1 MSNKLFESLQSSLE
15 QERTTS
21 KNKASNVDLFK
32 EADNLFAKKQPS
44 PAKKDKVI
52 RDTFTIAEKEYLLID
67 KCKNKLLENKLSA
80 TKSEILRM
88 ALVALDKSSDKNLI
102 AYYESI
108 AKVRL
113 GRPKYK
119 NNNY

>member
-1 MSNKLFESLQSSLE
+1 MSNKLFKSLQSSLE
-15 QERTTS
+15 QERKTS
-21 KNKASNVDLFK
+21 TNKVSNVDLFK
-32 EADNLFAKKQPS
+32 EADNLFEQKKP
-44 PAKKDKVI
+44 PPPKKDKVI

-88 ALVALDKSSDKNLI
+88 ALVALDKSSDRNLI
-102 AYYESI
+102 TCYESI
-108 AKVRL
+108 EKVRL

-119 NNNY
+119 K

>member
-1 MSNKLFESLQSSLE
+1 
-15 QERTTS
+15 
-21 KNKASNVDLFK
+21 
-32 EADNLFAKKQPS
+32 
-44 PAKKDKVI
+44 
-52 RDTFTIAEKEYLLID
+52 
-67 KCKNKLLENKLSA
+67 
-80 TKSEILRM
+80 M